1 MDIPKEIE
9 EKIKAPK
16 VEEIEIKA
24 EEIKEEKEIKDIS
37 ADFENTLKENA
48 QKEDFKEEEKEI
60 LESAEDEEIIN
71 DFENDTNYLP
81 FIIGGGALLI
91 FGLGAL
97 VYFGKDNIS
106 ENLETSVKEVD
117 AWTN

>member
-1 MDIPKEIE
+1 MEIPKEIQEQAKQE
-9 EKIKAPK
+9 EKQ
-16 VEEIEIKA
+16 EIEIKA

-37 ADFENTLKENA
+37 ADFESTLKNNA
-48 QKEDFKEEEKEI
+48 KKEEEKEEQKEI
-60 LESAEDEEIIN
+60 LESAEDEKIID

-91 FGLGAL
+91 CGLGAL
-97 VYFGKDNIS
+97 VYFGKDNITES
-106 ENLETSVKEVD
+106 VETSVKEVD

>member
-1 MDIPKEIE
+1 ME
-9 EKIKAPK
+9 EKKEDL
-16 VEEIEIKA
+16 EEIEIKV

-48 QKEDFKEEEKEI
+48 KKEEKKEDVKEI
-60 LESAEDEEIIN
+60 LESAENEEIIN

-91 FGLGAL
+91 CGLGAL

-106 ENLETSVKEVD
+106 ESVETSLKEVD